1 MDEIKTQVLE
11 KTKVIDYYLLEMIQ
25 KAEKMNY
32 VSLKYVMDIHK
43 NIEKYIIY
51 LYETYMNH
59 LEFNPADEEI
69 TPSVL
74 MGALFYLLYSKSTLF
89 QDFEKSI
96 DEKLCNLKTLEY
108 EIQTMIENKEYYYSF
123 YYINR
128 LKIEKMFE
136 EIDFFYKICVG
147 NLCNFENI
155 IGPSFDKVVLLHKT
169 SYDACILIEK
179 LKPINNIDNDIN

>member
-1 MDEIKTQVLE
+1 MDQIKTKVLE
-11 KTKVIDYYLLEMIQ
+11 KTKIIDLYLLEMIQ

-32 VSLKYVMDIHK
+32 ISLNYVMDIYK
-43 NIEKYIIY
+43 SIEKYILY
-51 LYETYMNH
+51 LNDTYMNH
-59 LEFNPADEEI
+59 LEFNPTDEDI

-89 QDFEKSI
+89 KDFEKSI
-96 DEKLCNLKTLEY
+96 DEKLYTLKSLES
-108 EIQTMIENKEYYYSF
+108 EIQSMIENKEYYYSF

-128 LKIEKMFE
+128 LKIEKMFQ

-155 IGPSFDKVVLLHKT
+155 IAPSFDKVCMLHKT
-169 SYDACILIEK
+169 SYDMCILVEK
-179 LKPINNIDNDIN
+179 IKP